1 MRKVLP
7 FVLLGGATALAAG
20 ALSNTSS
27 KKKVEEDKDKGKS
40 FSSTPVRSHKKS
52 KAKKVEKTQKA
63 ELLYFS
69 AKWCMVC
76 RRVKPAISDIQKRYP
91 HIKIVHIDIDEKPE
105 MADKYHIAGVP
116 SFVGL
121 IDNKIVAKK
130 EGYKNKEDLT
140 KKVVDPLLADS
151 NALPPADEPLALPGD
166 EQHGE

>member
-27 KKKVEEDKDKGKS
+27 KKKVEEDKGKS
-40 FSSTPVRSHKKS
+40 FSSTPVRSHKKN
-52 KAKKVEKTQKA
+52 KAKKADTENAK
-63 ELLYFS
+63 LLYFS

-105 MADKYHIAGVP
+105 VADKYHIAGVP

-140 KKVVDPLLADS
+140 KKVVDPLLAYS

-166 EQHGE
+166 EQHGK